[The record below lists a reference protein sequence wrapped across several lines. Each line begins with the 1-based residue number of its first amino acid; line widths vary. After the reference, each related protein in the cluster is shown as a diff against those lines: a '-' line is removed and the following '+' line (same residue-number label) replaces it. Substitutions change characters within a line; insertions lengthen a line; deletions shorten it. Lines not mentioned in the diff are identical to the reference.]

1 MAVYTVSQVSSHI
14 KESLESDPLLMDLWV
29 VGEVSGLSV
38 SSVGHTYFGLKD
50 RESLLRCV
58 MFKGRQGSELLSE
71 GDSIS
76 AHGRIG
82 FYTPRGTTD
91 FNVDLAMPEG
101 VGELALELERLK
113 QKLAAEG
120 LFETSRKR
128 QLPRFP
134 KKVGVVTSP
143 TGAVFHDIQNV
154 LERRYPLAE
163 LVLSP
168 TMVQGPEAAP
178 RIAAALELLDRE
190 GGCDVII
197 IGRGG
202 GSMEDLWPFNEEV
215 VARAI
220 YACKTPVVSAVGHET
235 DETISDYVADV
246 RAPTPSAAAE
256 LVVPDAY
263 VLRRNLE
270 GAATMMFR
278 LLIDQNSQRRS
289 DLTAVMRRMEQGL
302 PDTQTMRRRVDDVGR
317 VVQSASSRLL
327 SESQMQVESI
337 GLRLRA
343 LDPLATLG
351 RGFSIVQ
358 LPGTGQ
364 VVSSAKQVSPGDA
377 LEITVADGSIP
388 AVAGQGTPD
397 KQTRQQSYESIKNS
411 RSAKTRPRRPT
422 GMEPLL

>member
-29 VGEVSGLSV
+29 VGEVSGLRA
-38 SSVGHTYFGLKD
+38 SSAGHTYFSLKD

-58 MFKGRQGSELLSE
+58 MFRGMKGADLLSE
-71 GDSIS
+71 GDSVS
-76 AHGRIG
+76 AHGKIS
-82 FYTPRGTTD
+82 FYTRGGTTD
-91 FNVDLAMPEG
+91 FMVDLAMPEG

-168 TMVQGPEAAP
+168 TIVQGPEAAP

-235 DETISDYVADV
+235 DETIADYVADV

-256 LVVPDAY
+256 LVVPDVY

-278 LLIDQNSQRRS
+278 SLISQNSRRRS

-327 SESQMQVESI
+327 SESVMQVESL

-358 LPGTGQ
+358 LPDTGQ
-364 VVSSAKQVSPGDA
+364 VVSSAGQVSQGDA
-377 LEITVADGSIP
+377 LEITVADGSIA
-388 AVAGQGTPD
+388 AVAGPAATGNEAKPPSPIPG
-397 KQTRQQSYESIKNS
+397 KKS
-411 RSAKTRPRRPT
+411 RSAKP
-422 GMEPLL
+422 G